1 MLIVISSREL
11 MDEMTK
17 FKLEQKQKYVKLP
30 QIMQHNLQH
39 LEQVCVQTACL
50 EQDGLKTHF
59 LQKWLKE
66 LQMSNPIKSK
76 Q

>member
-1 MLIVISSREL
+1 
-11 MDEMTK
+11 MDEMAK
-17 FKLEQKQKYVKLP
+17 FMLEQKQKYVKLP

-59 LQKWLKE
+59 LQK
-66 LQMSNPIKSK
+66 
-76 Q
+76 